1 MNLLQRLGFPLPV
14 TSSSAPV
21 LGAQLDV
28 TPDVTADVPEPVQT
42 PVQQVPV
49 VPVPRP
55 EPPKP
60 AAPSWTPGVCYHFA
74 HFVYQGRRFG
84 LLLVDD
90 VHATYLPCEHRNE
103 EGT

>member
-1 MNLLQRLGFPLPV
+1 MIGEFLRRVIPV
-14 TSSSAPV
+14 TTGPAPV
-21 LGAQLDV
+21 LAAAHC
-28 TPDVTADVPEPVQT
+28 DVTAAVPEPVQV

-60 AAPSWTPGVCYHFA
+60 APSSWTPGVCYHFA